1 MHPAVSA
8 VCCCCCCR
16 LFHQVTGHHRL
27 LETNPAL
34 RRLIE
39 MRNPYIDPI
48 NILQVGAVV
57 FLVAG
62 TI

>member
-1 MHPAVSA
+1 MHCAVSA
-8 VCCCCCCR
+8 VCCCCSR

-48 NILQVGAVV
+48 NILQVGGVV
-57 FLVAG
+57 FSVG